1 MRKFFKKLPTKLF
14 PSRKLSATPTSPLQ
28 ANNSAADFVTG
39 APNQLIAASALDIGR
54 RRDNNE
60 DSLFSLSSSLA
71 ADSEKLPFGLYAVAD
86 GMGGHQSGELASEAA
101 LRAFANHIIKQLY
114 LSRIGPNAQSL
125 ETEALSEI
133 MSQAMEE
140 AHFEVSKAAP
150 GGGCTLT
157 AVLTIGDQW
166 LIAHVGD
173 SRAYEI
179 SPEGK
184 MRLLTRDHT
193 LVKLLEEQ
201 GQITADEAANH
212 PQKSVLYRALGQGEA
227 IEADISSGKFPV
239 PGYLLLCSDGL
250 WGVIEEEEILEIVK
264 STNDPHLACQRL
276 AAAANAAGGPDNIS
290 VLLVRLTS

>member
-1 MRKFFKKLPTKLF
+1 MRNFLKQFPAKLF
-14 PSRKLSATPTSPLQ
+14 PSRKQSSASTSLPPT
-28 ANNSAADFVTG
+28 NNSAPEFLAE
-39 APNQLIAASALDIGR
+39 ASSQLIAASALDIGR

-60 DSLFSLSSSLA
+60 DSLFSFSSTLSVE
-71 ADSEKLPFGLYAVAD
+71 SEKLAFGLYAVAD

-114 LSRIGPNAQSL
+114 LPRLVPKAQSL
-125 ETEALSEI
+125 EKDALTEI

-140 AHFEVSKAAP
+140 AHFEVGKAAP

-157 AVLTIGDQW
+157 AALTIGDEW
-166 LIAHVGD
+166 LIAHIGD
-173 SRAYEI
+173 SRAYELN
-179 SPEGK
+179 SDGE

-201 GQITADEAANH
+201 GQITAEEAADH

-227 IEADISSGKFPV
+227 IEADMFSGKFPV

-250 WGVIEEEEILEIVK
+250 WGVIEEDEILEIVN
-264 STNDPHLACQRL
+264 STDDPHMACQRL